1 MTSLTS
7 ASSTQSS
14 AQRASNSGFHSET
27 MKSFRGSRSSGV
39 GGAGADASAV
49 LVAWKKKNSNPL
61 VGLDGLSLKGASWW
75 QSNLNL
81 LTDLP
86 TDAERAPPLTSM
98 FVPMNDFCVWF

>member
-1 MTSLTS
+1 
-7 ASSTQSS
+7 
-14 AQRASNSGFHSET
+14 
-27 MKSFRGSRSSGV
+27 MKLI
-39 GGAGADASAV
+39 GAGAGGASAV

-98 FVPMNDFCVWF
+98 SVPMDDLCVTLNSGFLTRKCPF